1 MRTKLPAL
9 ILGAAVL
16 ELFLASSA
24 VAAEKSTDTKVVKDN
39 MTVSLQY
46 TLAGEDGKVIES
58 NKGKEPLKY
67 VQGQNMMIPG
77 LEKELA
83 GMKVGQEKHVKVKP
97 EDAYGTIDP
106 RRYQEFPKDKIPP
119 EELKQIKVGSMIPL
133 TAPNGYTFHF
143 PVSEIKENTI
153 VVNLNHPMAGKTLVF
168 DVKVLDIQPFVPPQP
183 AQAAPPGTAAKPSQ
197 PAPPSQPAAPAKSG
211 AAK

>member
-1 MRTKLPAL
+1 MRIKFSAL
-9 ILGAAVL
+9 ILAVGVFRM
-16 ELFLASSA
+16 FLATGAS
-24 VAAEKSTDTKVVKDN
+24 AAESSKEEKVVKN
-39 MTVSLQY
+39 GLLVSLQY
-46 TLAGEDGKVIES
+46 TLSGEDGKTIES

-97 EDAYGTIDP
+97 EDAYGQVDP

-119 EELKQIKVGSMIPL
+119 DELKQIKVGSMIPL
-133 TAPNGYTFHF
+133 TAPNGQTFTF
-143 PVSEIKENTI
+143 PVSEIKEKTI

-168 DVKVLDIQPFVPPQP
+168 DVKVVDIQPAPPPQATQPPQAAQPPQP
-183 AQAAPPGTAAKPSQ
+183 APPGKPAQ
-197 PAPPSQPAAPAKSG
+197 PAIPTQPK
-211 AAK
+211 K